1 MRLSRLRQS
10 LSLYHHVKQWLLR
23 SQPWY
28 RMWQLRLFRQLHVL
42 YSCRSYLDHFYQTQV
57 SWSWS
62 YQLRR
67 SSRVRLQRHLFQEW
81 TRIRLLEEHGHQ
93 GLSWISTQ
101 VELERCLHVFQL
113 VFLVSQPCSFLG
125 CSSVRFVQL
134 YFRYL
139 YLAQHLFSQL
149 LRYQL
154 YSNGQMR
161 T

>member
-1 MRLSRLRQS
+1 MRLQHSSRL
-10 LSLYHHVKQWLLR
+10 LSLYHHERLKHLQ
-23 SQPWY
+23 SQPLY

-42 YSCRSYLDHFYQTQV
+42 YSCKSCLDPRYQTQV

-67 SSRVRLQRHLFQEW
+67 SSRVRLQHHLFQEW
-81 TRIRLLEEHGHQ
+81 TRIRLLEEHDHQ

-101 VELERCLHVFQL
+101 VVLERYLHVFQL

-139 YLAQHLFSQL
+139 YLAQHLF
-149 LRYQL
+149 
-154 YSNGQMR
+154 
-161 T
+161 